1 MMILRKTFCL
11 FLLPFLVAISLAG
24 ATTSAQS
31 DAPQIRAIKPGRA
44 GTNTRV
50 TIKGRN
56 FSPVRED
63 NIVLFGGAQ
72 ATITKA
78 RRKKLIVTVPEELT
92 PGRVPVT
99 VTTDGL
105 TSNTSEIEIVIPVTP
120 FAGRYEGRT
129 AQGVRFDFSVQEN
142 QLNVTDLVT
151 SFTCAG
157 RNCGA
162 GATINSDRF
171 GEIENGRFSIEI
183 SGSNVTAKIE
193 GFFIDPIRAE
203 GTVEFSI
210 TGQCSC
216 QTGRLA
222 WNARLR

>member
-1 MMILRKTFCL
+1 MRKALCL

-24 ATTSAQS
+24 VTTSAQS
-31 DAPQIRAIKPGRA
+31 AAPQIRAINPDRA
-44 GTNTRV
+44 GANTRV

-56 FSPVRED
+56 FSRVRED
-63 NIVLFGGAQ
+63 NIVLFGAEQ
-72 ATITKA
+72 ATIVKA
-78 RRKKLIVTVPEELT
+78 KKKKLIVTVPETLA

-105 TSNTSEIEIVIPVTP
+105 TSNSFEIEIVIPITP

-129 AQGVRFDFSVQEN
+129 AQGVRFDF
-142 QLNVTDLVT
+142 NVVEDQSTVTSLVT

-162 GATINSDRF
+162 GGSINSDRF

-183 SGSNVTAKIE
+183 SGSNVTMKVE
-193 GFFIDPIRAE
+193 GFFINPIRAE

-210 TGQCSC
+210 SGRCSC

-222 WNARLR
+222 WNAQLR